1 MVLSLAVER
10 NVIIMVDAKHLQG
23 LEFLE
28 ECTNEQLAPLVD
40 IMRTNGS
47 LSLVLLADNI
57 SVVAE
62 NYPKGNHRAYI
73 PQIQEELLDFGS
85 NTLGSRKSYKEVLM
99 NVCKKMEAPYKV
111 QQSIEEIESSLLAK
125 VLDEAWQSLSEKER
139 ESIIK
144 DLQEISDDKYRDKL
158 SYGALAA
165 AFQSGGFTSYK
176 LSVIIANGISKAILG
191 HGLSFAANA
200 GLTKFL
206 SIFTN
211 PIITVLTGA
220 LAVWQIAGPAYRVTV
235 PAVTY
240 IACLRNFYN
249 Q

>member
-1 MVLSLAVER
+1 
-10 NVIIMVDAKHLQG
+10 MVDAKHLQG

-28 ECTNEQLAPLVD
+28 ECTNKQLAPLVD
-40 IMRTNGS
+40 IMRKNGR

-73 PQIQEELLDFGS
+73 PEIQEELLDFGS
-85 NTLGSRKSYKEVLM
+85 NTLGFRKSYKEILM
-99 NVCKKMEAPYKV
+99 DVCKKMEAPYKV

-125 VLDEAWQSLSEKER
+125 VMDAAWQSLSEKDR
-139 ESIIK
+139 RSIID

-158 SYGALAA
+158 SYSALAT

-176 LSVIIANGISKAILG
+176 LSVIIANAIFKAILG

-211 PIITVLTGA
+211 PIIALLTGA
-220 LAVWQIAGPAYRVTV
+220 WTVWQIAGPAYRVTV

-240 IACLRNFYN
+240 VACLRRFYN
-249 Q
+249 K